1 MVARYGASPDVIR
14 VRFEDLVRSPE
25 ATMLIEEALPDEMA
39 ALEYQRIDG
48 RGRPLLDTA
57 PLLS

>member
-1 MVARYGASPDVIR
+1 
-14 VRFEDLVRSPE
+14 
-25 ATMLIEEALPDEMA
+25 MLIEEALPDEMA